1 MTALDQ
7 IFEKYKTNSLADD
20 ILWLRANT
28 NLKTNQPQKALEDL
42 ELLRKNYNFD
52 ILADDALFLEAKI
65 YEENFQQK
73 DKAMAL
79 YREILQKFP
88 GSIFG
93 AEARKR
99 FRNLRGD
106 TIN

>member
-1 MTALDQ
+1 M
-7 IFEKYKTNSLADD
+7 LAK
-20 ILWLRANT
+20 L
-28 NLKTNQPQKALEDL
+28 
-42 ELLRKNYNFD
+42 
-52 ILADDALFLEAKI
+52 
-65 YEENFQQK
+65 YEEKFK
-73 DKAMAL
+73 DKETAMRM

-99 FRNLRGD
+99 FRMLRGD